1 MRSSPPAKKPF
12 IEANIWLWGHNLSL
26 DINMPETAGAEY
38 VYYEQ
43 EGGSYVLDPAN
54 DGVAYD
60 PANSKITDDGS
71 YYLYYRGHY
80 YQIAQGSVLKYANGT
95 YNDVATDSDWQT
107 FLNDP
112 YTGDYYLNVTAE
124 GEGFKVNVAI
134 AEEDVYKRTVYRTA
148 YKYVGKGNGDFERQ
162 ETTSLVT
169 VPEFRA
175 DFDHAMTYTPGS
187 DTAEY
192 YVSKDGTLVTEKP
205 DGYTGTIYNRD
216 DFTFVHSA
224 STGKFTSVSA
234 ARELYGGEESGFADY
249 LKRNYDTDDEGD
261 ILYYNGSYI
270 NYGDTGELYYISLA
284 VRGSISLSQH
294 VAYLT
299 ASEWEAAGFG
309 TVPGDDKAYVLVRG
323 EYVEF
328 EAGNLAH
335 EKLTKYYAYADS
347 SSSMNKVLGAILGDM
362 DALFTVADGYNAVLP
377 FEIRATVKIA
387 YPSENNW
394 TPYIAGLELAIDLW
408 RTESGVNTATA
419 ADDGALTHV
428 LGLYY
433 MSDKLNIDNNNSED
447 DRTGSAALYADLSW
461 ILGPSAKVKV
471 DLSAYTL
478 EELLDK
484 KVMSGLFGEDEG
496 GSEAVTAAEGV
507 DVGDPDTA
515 TEGVNVG
522 DPDTATVLLSVFS
535 RKIALQA
542 SAGFLKLI
550 LGMIAPDI
558 SSTLD
563 EMMPNI
569 SVGVDISAAPY
580 DLTVGATLHDSE
592 GNGLLDLGLT
602 LNLFNM
608 DDPTTGLQIGF
619 GALADYEEVS
629 AANLAAKVND
639 YIYYHSMFSRADG
652 EEVLAAEEGTY
663 YKPTTGKEYEEIGLS
678 DAQDIVE
685 KGGTVY
691 KLDDGTRYI
700 ALSDSVA
707 RAGVDAGERYMAIP
721 GGAQQGQ
728 QTFIQ
733 LRDAADYKWATGNGL
748 QLYYYQYV
756 ENTGI
761 SRFANAGTD
770 LSSARNSEPFFPYA
784 EGVGQADGTARAYV
798 LISAAKGAA
807 GFADQFG
814 DYGTSVLAADTYYM
828 PDGNGTYMKS
838 EVFGNYQTLL
848 GLNLGTLLNETKEIP
863 GHTTHTYGEDHLCT
877 ECGAVDFLGVIVES
891 LQSSGLST
899 IELGGTLKL
908 DLTLSDA
915 LNWTRQMSELMAVS
929 GSDDNYFSMLIASMA
944 LNSAEFV
951 SAIGLDVDLALQ
963 LQLGGL
969 LEALPGLINAP
980 EDSVDIMGVLP
991 TILRGAK
998 IYLEIAIDTNFY
1010 GEKIKGAEPIQLWV
1024 EISDTE
1030 DLFLNIYLI
1039 APDLGTVTSSRRASR
1054 SRT

>member
-1 MRSSPPAKKPF
+1 M
-12 IEANIWLWGHNLSL
+12 
-26 DINMPETAGAEY
+26 
-38 VYYEQ
+38 
-43 EGGSYVLDPAN
+43 
-54 DGVAYD
+54 
-60 PANSKITDDGS
+60 
-71 YYLYYRGHY
+71 
-80 YQIAQGSVLKYANGT
+80 LKYADGT
-95 YNDVATDSDWQT
+95 YNDIATDSDWQT
-107 FLNDP
+107 FLTDP

-134 AEEDVYKRTVYRTA
+134 AKEDVYKRTVYRTA
-148 YKYVGKGNGDFERQ
+148 YKYVGKGNGNFERQ

-205 DGYTGTIYNRD
+205 DGYTGTAYNRD

-234 ARELYGGEESGFADY
+234 ARELYGGDESGFADY
-249 LKRNYDTDDEGD
+249 LKRNYDTDGD
-261 ILYYNGSYI
+261 KILYYNGSYI

-284 VRGSISLSQH
+284 IRGSISLSQH
-294 VAYLT
+294 KEYLT
-299 ASEWEAAGFG
+299 ETNWNNAVEAGLI
-309 TVPGDDKAYVLVRG
+309 TVAWDDAQKYALVRG
-323 EYVEF
+323 EYVPYDKDKH
-328 EAGNLAH
+328 AGREIYGAH
-335 EKLTKYYAYADS
+335 TAS
-347 SSSMNKVLGAILGDM
+347 SSAISNVLGAILGDM

-387 YPSENNW
+387 YPAENIW

-433 MSDKLNIDNNNSED
+433 MSDKLNIDNNNIED

-461 ILGPSAKVKV
+461 ILGPTAKVKV

-478 EELLDK
+478 EDLLND
-484 KVMSGLFGEDEG
+484 KVMSALFGEGEGDEG

-507 DVGDPDTA
+507 D
-515 TEGVNVG
+515 VG

-652 EEVLAAEEGTY
+652 EEVLEAVDGTY
-663 YKPTTGKEYEEIGLS
+663 YKPTTGKEYEEIRLIE
-678 DAQDIVE
+678 AQEIVRG
-685 KGGTVY
+685 GGTVY
-691 KLDDGTRYI
+691 VLDDGTRYI

-707 RAGVDAGERYMAIP
+707 RAGVDADERYMAIP
-721 GGAQQGQ
+721 GGTQQGQ

-733 LRDAADYKWATGNGL
+733 LRDAADYEWATDNKL
-748 QLYYYQYV
+748 QLWYYQYV

-761 SRFANAGTD
+761 GRFANAGTD
-770 LSSARNSEPFFPYA
+770 LSSARNSEPFILYA
-784 EGVGQADGTARAYV
+784 EGVGQEDGTARAYV
-798 LISAAKGAA
+798 LISAAKGAP
-807 GFADQFG
+807 GF
-814 DYGTSVLAADTYYM
+814 
-828 PDGNGTYMKS
+828 
-838 EVFGNYQTLL
+838 
-848 GLNLGTLLNETKEIP
+848 
-863 GHTTHTYGEDHLCT
+863 
-877 ECGAVDFLGVIVES
+877 
-891 LQSSGLST
+891 
-899 IELGGTLKL
+899 
-908 DLTLSDA
+908 
-915 LNWTRQMSELMAVS
+915 
-929 GSDDNYFSMLIASMA
+929 
-944 LNSAEFV
+944 
-951 SAIGLDVDLALQ
+951 
-963 LQLGGL
+963 
-969 LEALPGLINAP
+969 
-980 EDSVDIMGVLP
+980 
-991 TILRGAK
+991 
-998 IYLEIAIDTNFY
+998 
-1010 GEKIKGAEPIQLWV
+1010 
-1024 EISDTE
+1024 
-1030 DLFLNIYLI
+1030 
-1039 APDLGTVTSSRRASR
+1039 
-1054 SRT
+1054 